1 MAPTAG
7 PMVMAPTA
15 MGRVRKLM
23 YRGPM
28 GTLPRPT
35 AFMTSSM
42 ATRRATRVSVRVFM
56 FFIFNCPPAA
66 VPPLASDT
74 AQTCP
79 LCAGFIVDI
88 LIVLLERVV
97 SGRVPKRECR
107 YRSPGKRMPADRR
120 ATVSTRLTAME
131 VSCMRV
137 HSSWSPLSIARANVS
152 NSAASRG
159 RPPFRL

>member
-79 LCAGFIVDI
+79 LCAGFVVNFQTSGSS
-88 LIVLLERVV
+88 LCQGVLQW
-97 SGRVPKRECR
+97 GKR
-107 YRSPGKRMPADRR
+107 YFSPGKRMPADRR